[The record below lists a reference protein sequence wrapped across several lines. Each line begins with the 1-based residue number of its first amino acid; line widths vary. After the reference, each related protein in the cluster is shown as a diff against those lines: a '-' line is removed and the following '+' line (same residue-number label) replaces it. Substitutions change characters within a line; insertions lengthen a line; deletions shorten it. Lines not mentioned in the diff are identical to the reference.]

1 MWGQMTELTFLEQ
14 LAGRFDLHVPDCV
27 AAGASRAEVR
37 EALEKWGGRGVVKA
51 DVASGYRARGGAV
64 EVVEDPQDA
73 VAALR
78 RLSVAEVRGA
88 PARTAYMTQFIPAEH
103 QVYSALTYHSRYL
116 GPALTLSLSGGTDI
130 EEVPDQAK
138 RTIPV
143 DVFEGLDA
151 YQASNLLRDLE
162 CPTELVSPVSQVLV
176 SFWDMFISTGMRMCE
191 VNPWRIGPDRRP
203 YVCDFKAVFDSA
215 NFKLK
220 EAGLRF
226 PEYPQHMTEFEEE
239 MARWNA
245 SSYRGQAHVSELGGS
260 LVLPILFG
268 GGASTIAAETLEIAG
283 GSPIFLSDFGGNPP
297 YDRMYGT
304 AERCLR
310 HHLADAST
318 LLILGGKAN
327 NTFID
332 VTFQAIGDALTD
344 YFEKQGRVE
353 IPVVVGRGGPRMVP
367 GFISLRETLE
377 TLALP
382 YVIFGH
388 DTPLTLVAEYAA
400 RLAVFFSERK
410 EAAGARQGTVGTSE
424 EG

>member
-14 LAGRFDLHVPDCV
+14 MAGRFDLCVPGYLT
-27 AAGASRAEVR
+27 AGASRAQVR
-37 EALEKWGGRGVVKA
+37 DALERWGGKGVVKA
-51 DVASGYRARGGAV
+51 DVLSGYRGRSGAV

-78 RLSVAEVRGA
+78 RLSVAEINGM

-103 QVYSALTYHSRYL
+103 QIYSAVTYHSHFL
-116 GPALTLSLSGGTDI
+116 GPALTLSLKGGTDI
-130 EEVPDQAK
+130 EEVPEGDK
-138 RTIPV
+138 RTIAV

-151 YQASNLLRDLE
+151 YQASNLLRDLG
-162 CPTELVSPVSQVLV
+162 CPKELVSPVSQALV

-191 VNPWRIGPDRRP
+191 VNPWRIGPDGRP
-203 YVCDFKAVFDSA
+203 YVCDFKGVFDPA
-215 NFKLK
+215 NFKVK
-220 EAGLRF
+220 EANLRF
-226 PEYPQHMTEFEEE
+226 PEYPRHTTDFEEE
-239 MARWNA
+239 MARWSA
-245 SSYRGQAHVSELGGS
+245 SSYRGQAHVSELGGN

-304 AERCLR
+304 AERCFS
-310 HHLADAST
+310 HHLAHAST

-344 YFEKQGRVE
+344 YFEQKGRVD

-377 TLALP
+377 ALSLP

-388 DTPLTLVAEYAA
+388 DTPITLVAEYAA
-400 RLAVFFSERK
+400 KLAAFVSERK
-410 EAAGARQGTVGTSE
+410 EAAGAGQGTDGAS
-424 EG
+424 